1 MNYSDTFYKRA
12 LEYNNPSGLLKNF
25 YSLKLDELLSGKVA
39 TELGCGAG
47 NDTLY
52 LLQNGFKVNA
62 IDTEETVEN
71 ILENRYH
78 GNNLNIV
85 IDDFS
90 KMNLPSTDLFI
101 ANFSMIFVDDIDTT
115 MMNVL
120 SSLNTNGFFIGNF
133 IGVEDDWANTR
144 TTTTK
149 EELENIFSDYKIMY
163 FSEEKYYKDSFNEKN
178 KFWHMYTIMARKEY

>member
-1 MNYSDTFYKRA
+1 MNYSDTFYKRS

>member
-1 MNYSDTFYKRA
+1 MNYSDTFYKRS

-25 YSLKLDELLSGKVA
+25 YSLKLDELLSDKVA
-39 TELGCGAG
+39 TDLGCGAG

-62 IDTEETVEN
+62 IDKEETVEN

-133 IGVEDDWANTR
+133 IGVEDDWSSTR